1 MMQLQIKTYRYLI
14 AACLLLLG
22 CIAPIR
28 AVAQTRQSSSWGYTS
43 SYNSMSSTYRPSA
56 TTNTGYGT
64 TYRGFS
70 SGRNYTPQLS
80 GDINPS
86 YNFHSTSPYQSI
98 TEKSFGI
105 SILSEPLRDEWN
117 DPDDNEIGTVDD
129 LQPIGE
135 PLILLLFAL
144 LYFAIKK
151 GKWRMEKFNA
161 SQSDGKTA
169 DRGL

>member
-1 MMQLQIKTYRYLI
+1 MMQLQFKTYKYLL

-80 GDINPS
+80 GDICPS
-86 YNFHSTSPYQSI
+86 YNFQSTSPYQSI

-105 SILSEPLRDEWN
+105 SILSEPLREDVFGEGDPN
-117 DPDDNEIGTVDD
+117 DPAVGELDD
-129 LQPIGE
+129 LLPIGE
-135 PLILLLFAL
+135 PLVLLLFAV
-144 LYFAIKK
+144 LYLVVKLVVQH
-151 GKWRMEKFNA
+151 
-161 SQSDGKTA
+161 QSKRKA
-169 DRGL
+169 EVE

>member
-1 MMQLQIKTYRYLI
+1 MMQLQFKTYKYLL

-80 GDINPS
+80 GDICPS
-86 YNFHSTSPYQSI
+86 YNFQSTSPYQSI
-98 TEKSFGI
+98 TEKSFSI
-105 SILSEPLRDEWN
+105 SILSEPLRWDTPE
-117 DPDDNEIGTVDD
+117 DNEIGTVDD

-135 PLILLLFAL
+135 PLVLLLFAL
-144 LYFAIKK
+144 LYFAIKI

>member
-1 MMQLQIKTYRYLI
+1 MMQLQFKTYKYLL

-80 GDINPS
+80 GDICPS
-86 YNFHSTSPYQSI
+86 YNFQSTSPYQSI

-105 SILSEPLRDEWN
+105 SILSEPLSNPTLDEEE
-117 DPDDNEIGTVDD
+117 DEPIGQA
-129 LQPIGE
+129 LPIGE
-135 PLILLLFAL
+135 PLVLLLFAV
-144 LYFAIKK
+144 LYLVVKLVVQHQRKRKA
-151 GKWRMEKFNA
+151 EVE
-161 SQSDGKTA
+161 
-169 DRGL
+169 

>member
-1 MMQLQIKTYRYLI
+1 MMQLQFKTYKYLL

-22 CIAPIR
+22 CIAPIK

-80 GDINPS
+80 GDICPS
-86 YNFHSTSPYQSI
+86 YNFQSTSPYQSI

-105 SILSEPLRDEWN
+105 SILSNPLRVDIWDDEEY
-117 DPDDNEIGTVDD
+117 DPDPDPTDHPIGEA
-129 LQPIGE
+129 QPIGE
-135 PLILLLFAL
+135 PLVLLLFAV
-144 LYFAIKK
+144 LYLVVKLVVQH
-151 GKWRMEKFNA
+151 
-161 SQSDGKTA
+161 QSKRKA
-169 DRGL
+169 EVE

>member
-1 MMQLQIKTYRYLI
+1 MMQLQFKTYKYLL

-80 GDINPS
+80 GDICPS
-86 YNFHSTSPYQSI
+86 YNFQSTSPYQSI

-105 SILSEPLRDEWN
+105 SILSEPLRNSWDT
-117 DPDDNEIGTVDD
+117 PDDNEIGTVDNPT
-129 LQPIGE
+129 PIGE
-135 PLILLLFAL
+135 PLVLLLFAV
-144 LYFAIKK
+144 LYLVVKLVVQH
-151 GKWRMEKFNA
+151 
-161 SQSDGKTA
+161 QSKRKA
-169 DRGL
+169 EVE